1 MDMDAEAAAGVVVVD
16 GPGMD
21 HSEIFLHGRDQDG
34 SMDPVLAGHL
44 DIGEI
49 MERALHLQAK

>member
-16 GPGMD
+16 GLEMD
-21 HSEIFLHGRDQDG
+21 LSETSLLGRDQDG

-49 MERALHLQAK
+49 MEYALQLQAK